1 MIRKNAAGKVTVRFP
16 PGHPVLEYP
25 PGQISDRVRHLVD
38 VSLQI
43 EKVMQP
49 INQQLAQMNARLERL
64 ESLLESGV
72 TPKEKPLKTE
82 KAPNIIFDLD
92 AFANEL

>member
-1 MIRKNAAGKVTVRFP
+1 MPRTNSMQRVTIRLPKN
-16 PGHPVLEYP
+16 HPALNCPNLSERIR
-25 PGQISDRVRHLVD
+25 QLVD
-38 VSLQI
+38 AGLQI
-43 EKVMQP
+43 QS
-49 INQQLAQMNARLERL
+49 INDQLRQINARLDRL
-64 ESLLESGV
+64 ESLLESGA